1 MTKVQSLNFKD
12 PAFAPAVEEHIKEKV
27 ALPPEISKP
36 FSNYGRVLRDLY
48 AALNYNGDEQV
59 YTLPEPEYDAWV
71 AKVQAH
77 THRAPIEYLAMKLF
91 EIDLSADGR
100 KQQAHSIQSITTTA
114 QTPHDDR
121 PRDASTQALDIIPQ
135 PKDILI
141 QLSVEAEGQDLEH
154 EAWARGV
161 ADLIGWLQATE
172 RKRLEIQ
179 LYLGAAMVLVRLKA
193 RRLLK
198 DKADELLAS
207 FDEALESALGKSGKA
222 LLTESYRI
230 CAAYRYAMTMFLSE
244 GRDTEIPDL
253 KPAAHAELKKFNDR
267 AIPKISEFLRKYD
280 EGKIPHAWISGMPN
294 ISKASALAI
303 KGSGNSSGKKS
314 TAHEADARRARSLL
328 SGPVEMFVAKFEKK
342 VLKEK
347 KLIVESAFL
356 GYGNMTDFFEKVD
369 QSLINEHRDDIIAL
383 SKRLLQLAGQS
394 PSEKETIQH
403 HGNVNEVVDE
413 LPLLERENT

>member
-1 MTKVQSLNFKD
+1 MPKVQSLNFKA
-12 PAFAPAVEEHIKEKV
+12 PAFAPAVEKHIKEKV

-36 FSNYGRVLRDLY
+36 FSNYGRFLKDLY
-48 AALNYNGDEQV
+48 AALNYNEDEQI

-77 THRAPIEYLAMKLF
+77 KHRAPIEHLAMELF
-91 EIDLSADGR
+91 QIDLSVDGR
-100 KQQAHSIQSITTTA
+100 KQQAHITQSSTTPV
-114 QTPHDDR
+114 QTPHDDS
-121 PRDASTQALDIIPQ
+121 PRDVSTQALEIIPH

-141 QLSVEAEGQDLEH
+141 QLSVEAEGRELEH

-161 ADLIGWLQATE
+161 ANLIGWLQETE

-179 LYLGAAMVLVRLKA
+179 LYLGAAMVVVRLKA

-198 DKADELLAS
+198 DNADELLAS
-207 FDEALESALGKSGKA
+207 FDLALESALGKSGKA

-230 CAAYRYAMTMFLSE
+230 CAAYRYAMTMYLSGGKE
-244 GRDTEIPDL
+244 TEIPDL
-253 KPAAHAELKKFNDR
+253 KPAAHAELKKFNDK
-267 AIPKISEFLRKYD
+267 ALPKISEFLRKYD

-294 ISKASALAI
+294 IAKASALAI
-303 KGSGNSSGKKS
+303 GGSGNKAGNKS
-314 TAHEADARRARSLL
+314 TAHEADAKRARSLL
-328 SGPVEMFVAKFEKK
+328 SGPVQMYVAKFEKK
-342 VLKEK
+342 DLKEK

-383 SKRLLQLAGQS
+383 SKRLLQLAGQ
-394 PSEKETIQH
+394 PKSEKETIQLH
-403 HGNVNEVVDE
+403 DNENDVVDE
-413 LPLLERENT
+413 LPHLERENS